1 MKNFLI
7 GALFTAIILLGAW
20 LLFYNKAQA
29 PAEVILGGNEN
40 PVVSTTTTPV
50 TPVTPVQSGQ
60 GLITVAIPKAN
71 QIITSPITV
80 SGEAKGNWFFE
91 ASAPVEIRDATGKL
105 LGQGPVQAEG
115 NWMTTDFV
123 PFKGT
128 ITFTKSTTQTG
139 TITFK
144 NDNPSGL
151 PENERSFSIPIRF
164 Y

>member
-40 PVVSTTTTPV
+40 PVVSTTTPI

-60 GLITVAIPKAN
+60 GLITVTIPKAN
-71 QIITSPITV
+71 QVISSPFTV

-91 ASAPVEIRDATGKL
+91 ASAPVEIRDANGKL

-128 ITFTKSTTQTG
+128 ITFSKSSTTNG
-139 TITFK
+139 TIIFK

-151 PENERSFSIPIRF
+151 PENDRSYSIPIKF
-164 Y
+164 N